1 MTTDDPYRPRRV
13 AVVVVCDVPAV
24 TTRDAGNL
32 AALLV
37 EHALRASPDVV
48 GDRRHRDPVLRHE
61 LRGVT
66 HDVTVRNVVELT
78 DALRHGALAL
88 VTLGDP
94 EPLPTADTDDDDER
108 LRRRPPFSD
117 VPTEENT

>member
-32 AALLV
+32 ASLV
-37 EHALRASPDVV
+37 VERALRAAPNRVNERD
-48 GDRRHRDPVLRHE
+48 GRDPVLRH
-61 LRGVT
+61 LVRDDVDDPR
-66 HDVTVRNVVELT
+66 DVTVRNVVELT

-94 EPLPTADTDDDDER
+94 EPLPTDDA
-108 LRRRPPFSD
+108 
-117 VPTEENT
+117 TEEP

>member
-1 MTTDDPYRPRRV
+1 MTDDPYRPRRV

-32 AALLV
+32 AVLV
-37 EHALRASPDVV
+37 VERALRAAPNVV
-48 GDRRHRDPVLRHE
+48 GDPRDVDPTLRH
-61 LRGVT
+61 LVRDAVDDPR
-66 HDVTVRNVVELT
+66 DVTVRNVVELT

-94 EPLPTADTDDDDER
+94 EPP
-108 LRRRPPFSD
+108 
-117 VPTEENT
+117 PTEDPEDDR